1 MKPLEKKIL
10 QEFGCEKFIVCIWGQ
25 NPRLQAKPLGQPHSF
40 KFRKSE
46 NRDTKLEV
54 KQMQNYRKSAHCT
67 YDIKY
72 HLVWITKYRKPVI
85 TGKIAIRTRELI
97 RIICQSNEVEIL
109 AGHVGSDHIHLLV
122 SVPPHLSA
130 SKLVQY
136 IKGNTSRK
144 LQMEYKELNKQFWGQ
159 HLWARGYFVA
169 SSGNVT
175 DEIIKEYIKNQD
187 LQERSNSDNFEIGEG

>member
-1 MKPLEKKIL
+1 ME
-10 QEFGCEKFIVCIWGQ
+10 
-25 NPRLQAKPLGQPHSF
+25 
-40 KFRKSE
+40 
-46 NRDTKLEV
+46 
-54 KQMQNYRKSAHCT
+54 NYRKSSHCT

-72 HLVWITKYRKPVI
+72 HIVWITKYRKPVI
-85 TGKIAIRTRELI
+85 VGKIAHRTRELI
-97 RIICQSNEVEIL
+97 RMVCTTNEVEII
-109 AGHVGSDHIHLLV
+109 AGHVGKDHIHLLV

-175 DEIIKEYIKNQD
+175 DEVIAQYIRDQD
-187 LQERSNSDNFEIGEG
+187 LEEKTRTDNFTISQL

>member
-1 MKPLEKKIL
+1 ME
-10 QEFGCEKFIVCIWGQ
+10 
-25 NPRLQAKPLGQPHSF
+25 
-40 KFRKSE
+40 
-46 NRDTKLEV
+46 
-54 KQMQNYRKSAHCT
+54 NYRKSSYCI

-85 TGKIAIRTRELI
+85 TGQIAVRTRELVRMI
-97 RIICQSNEVEIL
+97 YHSNEVEIL

-144 LQMEYKELNKQFWGQ
+144 LQMEYKELNKQFLGQ

-175 DEIIKEYIKNQD
+175 DEIIKAYIQNQD
-187 LQERSNSDNFEIGEG
+187 LQEKNTPDNFDIG

>member
-1 MKPLEKKIL
+1 MRKSNAQSNKRHSIS
-10 QEFGCEKFIVCIWGQ
+10 Q
-25 NPRLQAKPLGQPHSF
+25 NPHF
-40 KFRKSE
+40 KWGLLVSWVFYPVRKYKCGGSH
-46 NRDTKLEV
+46 
-54 KQMQNYRKSAHCT
+54 A
-67 YDIKY
+67 DIKY

-85 TGKIAIRTRELI
+85 TGKIALRTRELI
-97 RIICQSNEVEIL
+97 RIDCQSNEVEIL

-175 DEIIKEYIKNQD
+175 DEVIREYIKNQD
-187 LQERSNSDNFEIGEG
+187 L